1 MASKKRS
8 KLVPNIPTTAEAGFP
23 GIEAGTWYFLA
34 APKGT
39 PAAIINKLNQALNDV
54 LEDPKLR
61 SRLEASGLEAEPGT
75 TPASVKAALQAEI
88 DKWRPVVKAA
98 NVTF

>member
-1 MASKKRS
+1 
-8 KLVPNIPTTAEAGFP
+8 VEAD
-23 GIEAGTWYFLA
+23 TWYFLA

-39 PAAIINKLNQALNDV
+39 PAAIVNKLNQALNGA
-54 LEDPKLR
+54 LSDPKLKT
-61 SRLEASGLEAEPGT
+61 RLEAAGLEAEPGT

-98 NVTF
+98 GITIN